1 MDQLFALLIL
11 MTITALNPLT
21 LAPPDEPPAAA
32 PQPPVANK
40 VPRVD
45 EIHGDHRVDDYFWMR
60 DKQNPDVARYLEA
73 ENAYTDAV
81 MKPTEGLQ
89 EALYKEMLA
98 RIKETDVNVPYRK
111 GGYFY
116 YSRTEQGKQYP
127 IYCRK
132 RGSLDA
138 PEEVT
143 LDLNRLAEGQKFM
156 ALGAYQVSDDGTRL
170 AYSTDTTGF
179 RQYTLFVKELGTQAL
194 LPVRVERVGTVA
206 WAADGQTLFYTV
218 EDEQTKRQYRLYR
231 HHLGTEAHDLAYE
244 EKDEAF
250 NIGVGRTRSQKY
262 LILGMGS
269 LTTSEARYLPADEPA
284 GEWKEVAPR
293 LPEQEYDVDH
303 HGDRFY
309 IRTNDAGRNFRLV
322 SAPVASPGREHW
334 KEVVPHRPDVMLEG
348 TDFFKDHYVLFEREG
363 GLTHLRVTD
372 LRSGASHRVEFPE
385 PVYSAFAG
393 TNPEFDTTVFRLNY
407 QSLITPSSVF
417 DYEMDKRTRTLMK
430 QTEVLGGYDP
440 TLYQSERLW
449 ATAKDGVK
457 VPISIVYKKA
467 FKKDVGGPLY
477 LYGYGSYGFPMPI
490 TFSSNRL
497 SLLDRGVAVA
507 IAHVRGG
514 GELGKPWHDDG
525 RMMKKKNTFTDFI
538 ACAEHLV
545 AERWTSPSRLVIEG
559 GSAGG
564 LLMGAVT
571 NMRPDLWKAV
581 ISKVPFVDVVNTMLD
596 ESLPL
601 TVGEFEE
608 WGNPK
613 KKEEYEYIKTYCPYT
628 NLGRKAYPA
637 ILVKTSFNDSQV
649 MYWEPA
655 KYVARLRTLKTDSNP
670 LLLKTNMAAG
680 HGGASGRYD
689 FLREVAFDYAFLL
702 GQLGI
707 AS

>member
-21 LAPPDEPPAAA
+21 LAAPDEPRATT

-179 RQYTLFVKELGTQAL
+179 RQYTLFVKELRTQAL

-231 HHLGTEAHDLAYE
+231 HHLGTEAHDLVYQ

-269 LTTSEARYLPADEPA
+269 LTTSEARYLPADDPA
-284 GEWKEVAPR
+284 SEWKEVAPR
-293 LPEQEYDVDH
+293 LPDQEYDVDH

-538 ACAEHLV
+538 TCAEHLV

-613 KKEEYEYIKTYCPYT
+613 KKEEYDYIKTYCPYT

-702 GQLGI
+702 GELGI

>member
-1 MDQLFALLIL
+1 
-11 MTITALNPLT
+11 MTSTALNSFLI
-21 LAPPDEPPAAA
+21 AAADEPTTKAAE
-32 PQPPVANK
+32 PPVARK
-40 VPRVD
+40 VPRTEVV
-45 EIHGDHRVDDYFWMR
+45 HGDTRVDDYFWMR
-60 DKQNPDVARYLEA
+60 DKKNPEVAAYLEA

-81 MKPTEGLQ
+81 MAPTQPLQ
-89 EALYKEMLA
+89 DALYKEMLG

-116 YSRTEQGKQYP
+116 YSRTEQGQQYP

-132 RGSLDA
+132 RGSLEA
-138 PEEVT
+138 EEEVT

-156 ALGAYQVSDDGTRL
+156 ALGAYQVSDDGSRL
-170 AYSTDTTGF
+170 AYTTDATGF
-179 RQYTLFVKELGTQAL
+179 RQYTLYVKDLGTHAL
-194 LPVRVERVGTVA
+194 LPVRVERVGSVA

-231 HHLGTEAHDLAYE
+231 HRLGTEAHDLVYE
-244 EKDEAF
+244 ETDEAF

-262 LILGMGS
+262 LIVGMGS
-269 LTTSEARYLPADEPA
+269 LTTAEARYLRADDPA
-284 GEWKEVAPR
+284 GEWRVIAPR
-293 LPEQEYDVDH
+293 IPDQEYDVEH
-303 HGDRFY
+303 HGELFY
-309 IRTNDAGRNFRLV
+309 IRVNDTGRNFRLV

-334 KEVVPHRPDVMLEG
+334 KEVVPHRADVMLEG
-348 TDFFKDHYVLFEREG
+348 VDFFQNHSVLFEREG
-363 GLTHLRVTD
+363 GLTELRVTD
-372 LRSGASHRVEFPE
+372 LRTGVSHRIAFPE
-385 PVYSAFAG
+385 PVYSVFAG
-393 TNPEFDTTVFRLNY
+393 TNPEFDTAVFRFNY
-407 QSLITPSSVF
+407 QSFATPSSVF
-417 DYEMDKRTRTLMK
+417 DYDLDARTRTLRK
-430 QTEVLGGYDP
+430 QTEVLGGYDSS
-440 TLYQSERLW
+440 LYQSERLW
-449 ATAKDGVK
+449 ATARDGVK
-457 VPISIVYKKA
+457 VPISLVYRKGLRR
-467 FKKDVGGPLY
+467 DGGPLY
-477 LYGYGSYGFPMPI
+477 LYGYGSYGFPLPI

-497 SLLDRGVAVA
+497 SMLDRGVVVA

-525 RMMKKKNTFTDFI
+525 RMMQKKNTFTDFI
-538 ACAEHLV
+538 ACAEHLI
-545 AERWTSPSRLVIEG
+545 AERWTAPDQLVIEG

-581 ISKVPFVDVVNTMLD
+581 VSKVPFVDVVNTMLD

-613 KKEEYEYIKTYCPYT
+613 KKDEYDYIKTYCPYT
-628 NLGRKAYPA
+628 NLEKKAYPA

-655 KYVARLRTLKTDSNP
+655 KYVARLRTLKTDKNP

-689 FLREVAFDYAFLL
+689 FLHEVAFDYAFIL
-702 GQLGI
+702 GQLGL
-707 AS
+707 AH